1 MPETQ
6 VVETSGS
13 TPLRIASH
21 ERYARARAELHTAVE
36 AARIAGYADKS
47 GAITKVEK
55 RRDVQARIAYLVGQ
69 PEETIRAKRQAL
81 EAWLWRVLRFDPGIF
96 WDGGRMKSWKDID
109 PEDRTLI
116 EDLEYITSLGI
127 FRPKLASKM
136 EAHVELR
143 KMLGGDAPAKV
154 AATDPSG
161 MYPAQ
166 VIVEIIRFSDAKNP
180 IAA

>member
-13 TPLRIASH
+13 APLRIASH

-69 PEETIRAKRQAL
+69 PEETIRAKRRAL
-81 EAWLWRVLRFDPGIF
+81 EAWLWRVLRYDPTIF
-96 WDGGRMKSWKDID
+96 WDGLRLKEWKDID
-109 PEDRTLI
+109 PEDRILV
-116 EDLEYITSLGI
+116 EGLEFTDKGI
-127 FRPKLASKM
+127 PKLKLASRM
-136 EAHVELR
+136 DAHVELR
-143 KMLGGDAPAKV
+143 KMLGGDAPVKT

-166 VIVEIIRFSDAKNP
+166 VIVEIVRFSDAKNP